1 MSDRFGNINTA
12 MQRPVGGVMQN
23 TCWPF
28 VIHVIITA
36 VIVIL
41 TYLSDMQYKNSVIVQ
56 HVINGLILAIVLNEL
71 CTSRKKHLSWILL
84 LSPVIVAIIQMIV
97 LALGSIEI
105 KQKPSNSNED

>member
-12 MQRPVGGVMQN
+12 MQRPVGGMMQN

-41 TYLSDMQYKNSVIVQ
+41 TYFSNMEYKNSIIVQ
-56 HVINGLILAIVLNEL
+56 HVINGLILAVVLNEL

-84 LSPVIVAIIQMIV
+84 MSPVIVAIIQMIV

-105 KQKPSNSNED
+105 KQKTSNSNED

>member
-1 MSDRFGNINTA
+1 MSDRFGNINTG
-12 MQRPVGGVMQN
+12 MQRPLGGAMQN

-41 TYLSDMQYKNSVIVQ
+41 TYFSNMEYKNSIIVQ
-56 HVINGLILAIVLNEL
+56 HVINGLILAVVLNEL

-84 LSPVIVAIIQMIV
+84 MSPVIVAIIQMIV

-105 KQKPSNSNED
+105 KQKTSNSNED